1 MFISKKLKAN
11 GQKDDRE
18 QCKIDSNN
26 TMPHKPVAVK
36 LDGALAILT
45 FLKTQNNKT
54 QMVLLNTDKTLI
66 KPDIIDILDEIKSVF
81 FIEIN
86 KKKNL
91 CVINSYSLNDA
102 RSNVTN
108 YYELNKK
115 ENSIIVS
122 LLTKVLN
129 FQCDDKCIEYD
140 ADAVKKLL
148 IKNPNGYSTYGS

>member
-1 MFISKKLKAN
+1 
-11 GQKDDRE
+11 
-18 QCKIDSNN
+18 
-26 TMPHKPVAVK
+26 MPHKPVAVK
-36 LDGALAILT
+36 LDGALAVLT

-81 FIEIN
+81 FTEIN

-91 CVINSYSLNDA
+91 CVINRYSLNDT

-115 ENSIIVS
+115 ENSIIIS
-122 LLTKVLN
+122 PLTKVLN
-129 FQCDDKCIEYD
+129 FQCDDKYIEYD
-140 ADAVKKLL
+140 ADAVKKFL
-148 IKNPNGYSTYGS
+148 IKNPNGYSTDGS

>member
-1 MFISKKLKAN
+1 
-11 GQKDDRE
+11 
-18 QCKIDSNN
+18 
-26 TMPHKPVAVK
+26 MPHKPVAVK
-36 LDGALAILT
+36 LDGALAVLT

-81 FIEIN
+81 FTEIN

-91 CVINSYSLNDA
+91 CVINRYSLNDT

-115 ENSIIVS
+115 ENSIIIS
-122 LLTKVLN
+122 PLTKVLN
-129 FQCDDKCIEYD
+129 FQCDDKYVEYD
-140 ADAVKKLL
+140 ADAVKKFL
-148 IKNPNGYSTYGS
+148 IKNPNGYSTDGS

>member
-1 MFISKKLKAN
+1 MFISKKL
-11 GQKDDRE
+11 QSQWTKDDWE

-36 LDGALAILT
+36 LDGALAVLT

-54 QMVLLNTDKTLI
+54 QMVLLNIDKTLI

-81 FIEIN
+81 FTEIN

-91 CVINSYSLNDA
+91 CIINSYSLNDT

-108 YYELNKK
+108 CYELNKK

-129 FQCDDKCIEYD
+129 FQCNDKCVEYD
-140 ADAVKKLL
+140 TDAVKKFL
-148 IKNPNGYSTYGS
+148 IKNPNGYSTDGS